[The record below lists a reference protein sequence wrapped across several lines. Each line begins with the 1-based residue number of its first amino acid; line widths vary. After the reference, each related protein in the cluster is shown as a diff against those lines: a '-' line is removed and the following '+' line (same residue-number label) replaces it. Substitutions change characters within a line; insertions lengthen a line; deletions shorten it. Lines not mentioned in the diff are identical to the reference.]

1 MTEEPSSEIIRRVG
15 SLPVGVVAGAT
26 YPLQA
31 LVFIYQHP
39 QLWGGVVIPIL
50 VNLVIGAALYT
61 GLLLPGWRGI
71 DQWASGVPTWLAQ
84 WVATLPTWAS
94 HLLTWLP
101 TGATFLDDVL
111 RFLMAIALFVITG
124 LLLVQ
129 FGAILGAP
137 WYGNLAEQTERLR
150 NGQVPI
156 GSPGLSRALQDIWR
170 AITFQLKKLLL
181 LGVIGLPLLVL
192 NFLPPVGTTI
202 ASVGGVALAALL
214 VGLDFLDAPLER
226 RRLSFRRKLGVF
238 ARSLP
243 ASGTFSWACLVLVS
257 VPFVSLLAVPL
268 CVAAGTLFCCDHVL
282 PFLPQV
288 QSDSSTTGRADE
300 TA

>member
-1 MTEEPSSEIIRRVG
+1 MTEESDFKLLHRVG
-15 SLPVGVVAGAT
+15 SLPVGFVAGPT

-31 LVFIYQHP
+31 LLLLQKTP
-39 QLWGGVVIPIL
+39 QLWGCVAIPIM
-50 VNLVIGAALYT
+50 VNVAIGAALYA
-61 GLLLPGWRGI
+61 GLLLPAWRGI
-71 DQWASGVPTWLAQ
+71 GQWASGIPLWLAQ
-84 WVATLPTWAS
+84 WVAGLPSWAS
-94 HLLTWLP
+94 RLLTWVP

-111 RFLMAIALFVITG
+111 RFLLAIALFVLTG

-150 NGQVPI
+150 MGQLPI
-156 GSPGLSRALQDIWR
+156 GSPSLSRAVQDIWR

-181 LGVIGLPLLVL
+181 TLVLGLPLLVL
-192 NFLPPVGTTI
+192 NFLPPVGTAI

-238 ARSLP
+238 GRSLP
-243 ASGTFSWACLVLVS
+243 ASATFSWSCLVLVS
-257 VPFVSLLAVPL
+257 IPFVSLLAVPI
-268 CVAAGTLFCCDHVL
+268 CVAAGTLFCCDRVL
-282 PFLPQV
+282 PYLPESQDPESSI
-288 QSDSSTTGRADE
+288 QS
-300 TA
+300 

>member
-1 MTEEPSSEIIRRVG
+1 MTEEPESEIIRRVG
-15 SLPVGVVAGAT
+15 ALPLGVVAGAT

-31 LVFIYQHP
+31 LLFIAQNP
-39 QLWGGVVIPIL
+39 PLWGGVVIPIL
-50 VNLVIGAALYT
+50 VNLVIGAALYA

-71 DQWASGVPTWLAQ
+71 DQWASGVPIELAQ
-84 WVATLPTWAS
+84 WVATLPSWAS
-94 HLLTWLP
+94 RLLNWLP
-101 TGATFLDDVL
+101 TGATLLDDVL
-111 RFLMAIALFVITG
+111 RFLTAIALFVLTG

-150 NGQVPI
+150 NGQVPT

-181 LGVIGLPLLVL
+181 LLVVGLPFLVL

-226 RRLSFRRKLGVF
+226 RRFSFRRKLGVF

-243 ASGTFSWACLVLVS
+243 ASATFSWACLVLVS
-257 VPFVSLLAVPL
+257 VPFVSLIAVPV
-268 CVAAGTLFCCDHVL
+268 CVAAGTLFYCDRVL
-282 PFLPQV
+282 PYLPTTQV
-288 QSDSSTTGRADE
+288 STDTAPIDE
-300 TA
+300 PV

>member
-1 MTEEPSSEIIRRVG
+1 M
-15 SLPVGVVAGAT
+15 
-26 YPLQA
+26 
-31 LVFIYQHP
+31 
-39 QLWGGVVIPIL
+39 PIL
-50 VNLVIGAALYT
+50 VNLVIGTALYA

-71 DQWASGVPTWLAQ
+71 DQWASGVPTWLAE
-84 WVATLPTWAS
+84 WVASLPPWAS
-94 HLLTWLP
+94 RLLTWIP

-111 RFLMAIALFVITG
+111 RFLMAIALFVLTG

-150 NGQVPI
+150 RGQVPV
-156 GSPGLSRALQDIWR
+156 GSPGFSRALQDIWR
-170 AITFQLKKLLL
+170 AITFQFKKLLL
-181 LGVIGLPLLVL
+181 LIVFGLPFLVL
-192 NFLPPVGTTI
+192 NFLPPIGTTI

-243 ASGTFSWACLVLVS
+243 ASATFSWACLVLVS
-257 VPFVSLLAVPL
+257 IPFVSLLAVPI
-268 CVAAGTLFCCDHVL
+268 CVAAGTLFCCDRVL
-282 PFLPQV
+282 PYLPASQHGEALLAN
-288 QSDSSTTGRADE
+288 QTE
-300 TA
+300 

>member
-1 MTEEPSSEIIRRVG
+1 MTEESDSEIMHRV
-15 SLPVGVVAGAT
+15 SALPVGVFAGAT

-31 LVFIYQHP
+31 LLFIRKNP
-39 QLWGGVVIPIL
+39 QLWSCVVLPIL
-50 VNLVIGAALYT
+50 VNLVIGAALYA

-71 DQWASGVPTWLAQ
+71 DRWASGVPIGLAQ
-84 WVATLPTWAS
+84 WVSSLPPWAS
-94 HLLTWLP
+94 QLLTWLP

-111 RFLMAIALFVITG
+111 RFLMAIALFVLTG

-150 NGQVPI
+150 RGQVPV
-156 GSPGLSRALQDIWR
+156 GAPSFSRALQDIWR
-170 AITFQLKKLLL
+170 ALTFQLKKLLL
-181 LGVIGLPLLVL
+181 LIAFGLPFLVL
-192 NFLPPVGTTI
+192 NFLPPLGTTI

-243 ASGTFSWACLVLVS
+243 ASATFSWACLVLVS
-257 VPFVSLLAVPL
+257 IPFVSLLAVPI
-268 CVAAGTLFCCDHVL
+268 CVAAGTLFCCDRVL
-282 PFLPQV
+282 PYLPVSQNDIG
-288 QSDSSTTGRADE
+288 SAAPDE

>member
-1 MTEEPSSEIIRRVG
+1 MPEESESEIIHRVG
-15 SLPVGVVAGAT
+15 ALPVGIVTGAT

-31 LVFIYQHP
+31 VLFIRQHS
-39 QLWGGVVIPIL
+39 QLWGCVVIPIL
-50 VNLVIGAALYT
+50 VNLVIGAALYA

-84 WVATLPTWAS
+84 WVASLPAWAS

-101 TGATFLDDVL
+101 TGATFIDDVL
-111 RFLMAIALFVITG
+111 RFLMAIALFVLTG

-150 NGQVPI
+150 RGQVPI
-156 GSPGLSRALQDIWR
+156 GSPSFSRALQDIWR
-170 AITFQLKKLLL
+170 ALTFQVKKLLL
-181 LGVIGLPLLVL
+181 LIVFGLPFLVL
-192 NFLPPVGTTI
+192 NFVPPLGTTI

-243 ASGTFSWACLVLVS
+243 ASATFSWACLVLVS

-268 CVAAGTLFCCDHVL
+268 CVTAGTLFCCDRVL
-282 PFLPQV
+282 PYLPTHQE
-288 QSDSSTTGRADE
+288 SDGSRPYPDGI
-300 TA
+300 

>member
-1 MTEEPSSEIIRRVG
+1 MTEESDFEIIDRVG
-15 SLPVGVVAGAT
+15 DLPIGFVAGGT

-31 LVFIYQHP
+31 LLFIRQHS
-39 QLWGGVVIPIL
+39 QLWGCVVIPIL
-50 VNLVIGAALYT
+50 VNLVIGTALYA

-71 DQWASGVPTWLAQ
+71 DQWASGVPTWLAE
-84 WVATLPTWAS
+84 WVASLPPWAS
-94 HLLTWLP
+94 RLLTWIP

-111 RFLMAIALFVITG
+111 RFLMAIALFVLTG

-150 NGQVPI
+150 RGQVPV
-156 GSPGLSRALQDIWR
+156 GSPGFSRALQDIWR
-170 AITFQLKKLLL
+170 AITFQFKKLLL
-181 LGVIGLPLLVL
+181 LIVFGLPFLVL

-243 ASGTFSWACLVLVS
+243 ASATFSWACLVLVS
-257 VPFVSLLAVPL
+257 IPFVSLLAVPI
-268 CVAAGTLFCCDHVL
+268 CVAAGTLFCCDRVL
-282 PFLPQV
+282 PYLPAS
-288 QSDSSTTGRADE
+288 QSGEALPANQTE
-300 TA
+300 

>member
-1 MTEEPSSEIIRRVG
+1 MTEEPDSEILHRVG
-15 SLPVGVVAGAT
+15 ALPVGVVTGAT

-31 LVFIYQHP
+31 LLFIYQHSR
-39 QLWGGVVIPIL
+39 LWGGVVIPIL
-50 VNLVIGAALYT
+50 VNLVVGAALYV

-84 WVATLPTWAS
+84 WVATLPPWAS
-94 HLLTWLP
+94 RLLTWLP

-150 NGQVPI
+150 GGEIPV
-156 GSPGLSRALQDIWR
+156 GSPSLSRALQDIWR
-170 AITFQLKKLLL
+170 AVTFQLKKLLL
-181 LGVIGLPLLVL
+181 LVVIGVPLLML
-192 NFLPPVGTTI
+192 NFLPPLGTTI
-202 ASVGGVALAALL
+202 ASVGGAALAALL

-226 RRLSFRRKLGVF
+226 RRFRFRQKLGLF

-243 ASGTFSWACLVLVS
+243 ASATFSWACLVLVS
-257 VPFVSLLAVPL
+257 IPFVSLIAVPV
-268 CVAAGTLFCCDHVL
+268 CVVAGTLFSSDRVL
-282 PFLPQV
+282 PYLPV
-288 QSDSSTTGRADE
+288 TQSSAE
-300 TA
+300 TAEQRDERA

>member
-1 MTEEPSSEIIRRVG
+1 MTEEPESEIIRHVG
-15 SLPVGVVAGAT
+15 ALPLGVIAGAT

-31 LVFIYQHP
+31 LLFIAQNP

-50 VNLVIGAALYT
+50 VNLIIGAALYT

-71 DQWASGVPTWLAQ
+71 DQWASGVPIGLAQ
-84 WVATLPTWAS
+84 WVATLPPWAS
-94 HLLTWLP
+94 RLLTWLP

-111 RFLMAIALFVITG
+111 RFLMAIALFVLTG

-156 GSPGLSRALQDIWR
+156 GAPGLSRALQDIWR

-181 LGVIGLPLLVL
+181 LAVVGLPFLVL
-192 NFLPPVGTTI
+192 NFLPPLGTTI
-202 ASVGGVALAALL
+202 ASIGGVALAALL

-226 RRLSFRRKLGVF
+226 RRFSFRRKLGVF

-243 ASGTFSWACLVLVS
+243 ASATFSWACLVLVS
-257 VPFVSLLAVPL
+257 VPFISLLAVPV
-268 CVAAGTLFCCDHVL
+268 CVAAGTLFCCDRVL
-282 PFLPQV
+282 PYLPATQSHAEAEQV
-288 QSDSSTTGRADE
+288 DE

>member
-1 MTEEPSSEIIRRVG
+1 MTEETDPEIIDRVG
-15 SLPVGVVAGAT
+15 DLPVGVFAGAT

-31 LVFIYQHP
+31 LLFIRQHS
-39 QLWGGVVIPIL
+39 QLWACVVIPIL
-50 VNLVIGAALYT
+50 VNLVIGAVLYA

-71 DQWASGVPTWLAQ
+71 DQWASGVPLWLAQ
-84 WVATLPTWAS
+84 WVASLPPWAS
-94 HLLTWLP
+94 RLLTWIP

-129 FGAILGAP
+129 FGAIFGAP

-150 NGQVPI
+150 RGQVPV
-156 GSPGLSRALQDIWR
+156 GSPGFSRALQDIWR

-181 LGVIGLPLLVL
+181 LVVFGLPFLVL

-202 ASVGGVALAALL
+202 ASVGGAALAALL

-243 ASGTFSWACLVLVS
+243 ASATFSWVCLVLVS
-257 VPFVSLLAVPL
+257 IPFVSLLAVPI
-268 CVAAGTLFCCDHVL
+268 CVAAGTLFCCDRVL
-282 PFLPQV
+282 PYLPASQN
-288 QSDSSTTGRADE
+288 GE
-300 TA
+300 TLLAKQTE

>member
-1 MTEEPSSEIIRRVG
+1 MTEESDSEIIRRVG
-15 SLPVGVVAGAT
+15 ALPVGVVAGAT

-31 LVFIYQHP
+31 LLFIRKHS
-39 QLWGGVVIPIL
+39 QLWGCVVIPIL
-50 VNLVIGAALYT
+50 VNLVIGAALYA

-71 DQWASGVPTWLAQ
+71 DQWASGVPDWLTQ
-84 WVATLPTWAS
+84 WVANLPSWAS
-94 HLLTWLP
+94 RLLTWLP

-111 RFLMAIALFVITG
+111 RFLMAIALFVLTG

-150 NGQVPI
+150 RGQVPV
-156 GSPGLSRALQDIWR
+156 GSPSLSRALQDIWR

-181 LGVIGLPLLVL
+181 LIVFGLPFLVL
-192 NFLPPVGTTI
+192 NFVPPIGTTI

-243 ASGTFSWACLVLVS
+243 ASATFSWACLVLVS
-257 VPFVSLLAVPL
+257 IPFVSLLAVPI
-268 CVAAGTLFCCDHVL
+268 CVAAGTLFCCDRVL
-282 PFLPQV
+282 PYLPTNEDGDASLVKQP
-288 QSDSSTTGRADE
+288 E
-300 TA
+300 

>member
-1 MTEEPSSEIIRRVG
+1 MTDELDSEIIHRVG
-15 SLPVGVVAGAT
+15 ALPVGVVAGAT

-31 LVFIYQHP
+31 LLFIYQHP

-50 VNLVIGAALYT
+50 VNVVIGTALYA

-71 DQWASGVPTWLAQ
+71 DQWASGVPVWLAQ
-84 WVATLPTWAS
+84 WVASLPAWAS
-94 HLLTWLP
+94 RLLTWLP

-111 RFLMAIALFVITG
+111 RVLMAIALLVVTG

-150 NGQVPI
+150 NGQIPV
-156 GSPGLSRALQDIWR
+156 GSPSLSRALQDIWR

-181 LGVIGLPLLVL
+181 LIVVGLPFLVL
-192 NFLPPVGTTI
+192 NFLPPLGTTI

-243 ASGTFSWACLVLVS
+243 ASATFSWACLVLVS
-257 VPFVSLLAVPL
+257 VPFVSLLAVPI
-268 CVAAGTLFCCDHVL
+268 CVAAGTLFCCDRIL
-282 PFLPQV
+282 PYLPATQNSAGTIA
-288 QSDSSTTGRADE
+288 QTDE
-300 TA
+300 PA